1 MTIYF
6 HVIFWSDLCCRSK
19 EYFFPMSRLKKIR
32 YSDEYDLTFIVFSTG
47 LFSNSTIRVKGNVIK
62 IISKAMLEEHNNN
75 IIIELFKNNIRVYT

>member
-47 LFSNSTIRVKGNVIK
+47 LFSNATIRTKGNVIK
-62 IISKAMLEEHNNN
+62 IISKAMLDSENLT
-75 IIIELFKNNIRVYT
+75 IELCRNNIRIYK

>member
-6 HVIFWSDLCCRSK
+6 HVLFWSDLCCRSK

-47 LFSNSTIRVKGNVIK
+47 LFSNATIRTKGNVIK
-62 IISKAMLEEHNNN
+62 IISKAMLDSENLT
-75 IIIELFKNNIRVYT
+75 IELCRNNIRIYK

>member
-32 YSDEYDLTFIVFSTG
+32 YSDEYIPVDTSC
-47 LFSNSTIRVKGNVIK
+47 
-62 IISKAMLEEHNNN
+62 
-75 IIIELFKNNIRVYT
+75 YTVDDDF

>member
-1 MTIYF
+1 MTVYF

-62 IISKAMLEEHNNN
+62 IISKAMLDSENLT
-75 IIIELFKNNIRVYT
+75 IELCRNNIRIYK

>member
-47 LFSNSTIRVKGNVIK
+47 LFSNATIRTKGNVIK
-62 IISKAMLEEHNNN
+62 IISKAMLDSENLT
-75 IIIELFKNNIRVYT
+75 IELFKNNIRVYT